1 MSQQYTTKASDEYVI
16 LGNDIVVACKVPS
29 FVQDFVE
36 VIGWVDGQGEELG
49 RTAGFA
55 GSL

>member
-16 LGNDIVVACKVPS
+16 LGNDVVVACKVPS

-36 VIGWVDGQGEELG
+36 VIGWVDGHGEELG